1 MVFDANKSRI
11 SRHDDPEEGETESNS
26 YPDNSLPVCPLPPQG
41 IFALSAVPTTF
52 GYSPRSSFR
61 MPSDSPPPAKN
72 TPKSI
77 AAFIG
82 DPRNATEAKGGTVK
96 ANPHKQIDFHSA
108 FVSQKHPAAAP
119 HKDKKVCWSYLE

>member
-1 MVFDANKSRI
+1 MVFDAHQSRV
-11 SRHDDPEEGETESNS
+11 SQHDDPEEGETENNS
-26 YPDNSLPVCPLPPQG
+26 YTDNSLPVCPLPPQG
-41 IFALSAVPTTF
+41 IFSLSAVPTTF

-61 MPSDSPPPAKN
+61 MPSDSPPPTKN

-82 DPRNATEAKGGTVK
+82 DSCNATGGKVGTVK

-108 FVSQKHPAAAP
+108 FVSQKHTAPAP
-119 HKDKKVCWSYLE
+119 HKDKKVR